1 MKWQHTLAAVAEMAR
16 QEAEKHPDT
25 GSAIALR
32 DFADRL
38 EVLRCKRTSRA
49 ALAELS
55 AAFDAG
61 VERVIA
67 RYSTARI
74 HSDDDEESTP

>member
-1 MKWQHTLAAVAEMAR
+1 MKWQHVLAAVAEMAR
-16 QEAEKHPDT
+16 QEAEGHPD
-25 GSAIALR
+25 SASVLR

-55 AAFDAG
+55 VAFDAG
-61 VERVIA
+61 VDRVITQYA
-67 RYSTARI
+67 
-74 HSDDDEESTP
+74 ESVHGALVAKEHKP